1 MKRRVFARRRHAEI
15 VARRRLR
22 IATWLGAP
30 LASAA
35 LVWEVMQGGGMPT
48 LGAMAFAV
56 VAVAYTITLFRI
68 HELTGEWTF
77 F

>member
-1 MKRRVFARRRHAEI
+1 VKRRVFARRRHAEI

-30 LASAA
+30 LALVA
-35 LVWEVMQGGGMPT
+35 LSWEILEGGGMPAIGT
-48 LGAMAFAV
+48 AAT
-56 VAVAYTITLFRI
+56 VAVAIAYAIALLRI
-68 HELTGEWTF
+68 HDLTGEWTF

>member
-1 MKRRVFARRRHAEI
+1 MKRRVFARRRHSEI

-22 IATWLGAP
+22 IATWVGAP
-30 LASAA
+30 LAVTA

-48 LGAMAFAV
+48 LGAAAFAV
-56 VAVAYTITLFRI
+56 VAFAYTVSLVRI
-68 HELTGEWTF
+68 HDLTGEWTF

>member
-30 LASAA
+30 LATAA
-35 LVWEVMQGGGMPT
+35 LGWEILEGVGMPM
-48 LGAMAFAV
+48 LGSLAA
-56 VAVAYTITLFRI
+56 VAVALAYTVALLRI
-68 HELTGEWTF
+68 HDLTGEWTF